1 MLKDGCIKVWDTRS
15 GIAVVKLRES
25 GRVAR
30 ALAWSRTKD
39 HVLAAGELAV
49 RMQCVSRC
57 IVWIGVKVTS
67 LPACRPKGLFCKGV
81 SE

>member
-1 MLKDGCIKVWDTRS
+1 MSYIIIFFPTECVLKDGCIKVWDTRS

-39 HVLAAGELAV
+39 YVLSAGELAV
-49 RMQCVSRC
+49 HAVC
-57 IVWIGVKVTS
+57 
-67 LPACRPKGLFCKGV
+67 
-81 SE
+81 

>member
-1 MLKDGCIKVWDTRS
+1 MWDTRS

-39 HVLAAGELAV
+39 YVLSAGELTV
-49 RMQCVSRC
+49 LQCVS
-57 IVWIGVKVTS
+57 VWLVGALYELIVKVTS
-67 LPACRPKGLFCKGV
+67 
-81 SE
+81 